1 MVYFVD
7 MNYSNLPKRPRGRPT
22 KHGINYADTKD
33 VLIRRGIELLTERG
47 MNAMSLDDLMKPIQ
61 IPKGSFYHYFENKE
75 AFILEVLDAYETYFV
90 KRLNKF
96 LSQPD
101 LTPLEKLQNFVKD
114 AGEKLQKYDFKRG
127 CILGNLG
134 QEVSYLA
141 PEIIARIESIFQVW
155 QTIVSDCLR
164 EFYFQYSLVDCNDV
178 AYQFWIGWEGAV
190 LRARLTKSTSP
201 LEAFFRL
208 FSLAVEQLNYVKN

>member
-1 MVYFVD
+1 